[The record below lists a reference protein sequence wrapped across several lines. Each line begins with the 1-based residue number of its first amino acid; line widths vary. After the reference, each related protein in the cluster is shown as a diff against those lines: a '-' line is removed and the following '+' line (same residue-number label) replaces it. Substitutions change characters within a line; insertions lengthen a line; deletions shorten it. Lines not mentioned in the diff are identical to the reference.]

1 METCT
6 VYTPG
11 KWKDLK
17 PLTPDAECMGAI
29 ETKDASKFSSL
40 AMDALAGTCIQC
52 CASSSSAGTMQKES
66 HTYSNLL
73 QWISWPGVTTV
84 CLGVC
89 LSLTAHAAS
98 CIQSCPSSPPFPMD

>member
-73 QWISWPGVTTV
+73 QWISWPGQVVFDAAPHSHLLRWMPWPGTATV
-84 CLGVC
+84 
-89 LSLTAHAAS
+89 A
-98 CIQSCPSSPPFPMD
+98 Q